1 MAKKIEKTNAARLL
15 DKAGI
20 GFEKIF
26 VEDNQELAK
35 ALGLRQAP
43 TLVEVKGNEVTKYEN
58 VVPIKTFIQ
67 NRIKGIC

>member
-1 MAKKIEKTNAARLL
+1 MATLL

-26 VEDNQELAK
+26 VEDNKELAK
-35 ALGLRQAP
+35 SLGLRQAP

-58 VVPIKTFIQ
+58 VVPIKNFIS
-67 NRIKGIC
+67 NKLKGIS